1 MQTYL
6 PFDTLKHIFYHCDIH
21 TLKIIILCC
30 KTLNNLCDKVFW
42 IQKFLQDDL
51 IIITPG
57 DNFNNR
63 ITEYNMISR
72 SKFMAVG
79 IMTMPDF
86 YFWSVDIYFY
96 IPNYNNLH
104 CFSDQIISLES
115 NVFKITIINRQEF
128 IIQYASSSARITY
141 EQFLNML
148 ICLIYRNEQ
157 LRFKYGMEHINCK
170 DYSTIST
177 GISTPLLY
185 DELRYLQSKNIDSV
199 EVKYQLNNWLN
210 YFVKHQKYRIK

>member
-96 IPNYNNLH
+96 IHYLNNFNNYFL
-104 CFSDQIISLES
+104 ISILLL
-115 NVFKITIINRQEF
+115 FLLLKIKTH
-128 IIQYASSSARITY
+128 
-141 EQFLNML
+141 
-148 ICLIYRNEQ
+148 
-157 LRFKYGMEHINCK
+157 YGMYTLK
-170 DYSTIST
+170 
-177 GISTPLLY
+177 
-185 DELRYLQSKNIDSV
+185 
-199 EVKYQLNNWLN
+199 
-210 YFVKHQKYRIK
+210 